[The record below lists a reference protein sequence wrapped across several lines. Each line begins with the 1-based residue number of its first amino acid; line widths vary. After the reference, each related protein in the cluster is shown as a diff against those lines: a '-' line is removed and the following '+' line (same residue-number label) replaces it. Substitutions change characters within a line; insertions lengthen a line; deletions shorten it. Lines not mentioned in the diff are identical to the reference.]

1 MTGNQPVDQGGEGEA
16 VRKNETTKERV
27 DRLVAEGEM
36 TAQAVANAERVWKE
50 RLANGILMPTG
61 DMATVTLSDLHHVI
75 VDIRILR
82 KFERIERMLKGIF
95 EVRTSRLDR
104 RLALTRWHEE
114 HPLVGLVVLLD
125 SNQLWTLH
133 VVDDK
138 RLRREQ
144 NKGTL
149 LWRRL
154 EHP

>member
-1 MTGNQPVDQGGEGEA
+1 
-16 VRKNETTKERV
+16 
-27 DRLVAEGEM
+27 
-36 TAQAVANAERVWKE
+36 
-50 RLANGILMPTG
+50 MPTG